1 MSSKRNFCDH
11 CKEFVTLR
19 TYRLHAHLYS
29 IRASEAVYSSEEEE
43 ISRDDSE
50 DFHVEHLASG
60 EAAGAAEVIDG
71 QGKRQHFQVQRD
83 FFTFWGSV
91 GVSVI
96 SRHFIRLYLL

>member
-1 MSSKRNFCDH
+1 MSSKRKFCDH

-29 IRASEAVYSSEEEE
+29 IRASEAVYSSEEEG

-60 EAAGAAEVIDG
+60 EAAGAVEVIDG
-71 QGKRQHFQVQRD
+71 QGNETTFSGTKR
-83 FFTFWGSV
+83 FFYV
-91 GVSVI
+91 LGVSG
-96 SRHFIRLYLL
+96 SFCDQPPFY